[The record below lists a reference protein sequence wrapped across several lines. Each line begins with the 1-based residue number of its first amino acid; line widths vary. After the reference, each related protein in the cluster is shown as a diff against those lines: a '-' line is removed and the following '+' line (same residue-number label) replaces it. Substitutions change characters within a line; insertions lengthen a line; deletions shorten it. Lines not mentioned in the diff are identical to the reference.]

1 MLVDKFAHMR
11 RRKPV
16 FEPKT
21 FYGQLEH
28 IYVIRLTPS
37 GSDIQVNS
45 DLQTPIILAAIRNC
59 KTREQGPTE
68 LEGLD
73 IHLYSTMGGLDV
85 VDITS
90 VQALVGRV
98 KYTVDGGG
106 WAVIDRSGSLA
117 QAEWDPTG
125 EDNGYL

>member
-1 MLVDKFAHMR
+1 MLVDKFTHVR

-28 IYVIRLTPS
+28 IYVIQLTPS
-37 GSDIQVNS
+37 SSVTQVNS
-45 DLQTPIILAAIRNC
+45 DLQMPIFLAAIRNC
-59 KTREQGPTE
+59 KIREQGPTD

-90 VQALVGRV
+90 IQALVGRV
-98 KYTVDGGG
+98 RYTVDGGG
-106 WAVIDRSGSLA
+106 WAVIDQSGSLA

-125 EDNGYL
+125 EDDGYL